1 MTAIIS
7 VPLNVHQQHGPAT
20 EDREDAP
27 LRAPSPTVLGELGG
41 GELRGDEERLFGAA
55 LEDEAGGD
63 VRAAVVVLF
72 AAGQAQVQRV
82 VVKRAVLIALQA
94 EAENADCFL
103 VHATWKH
110 RVPGD
115 SWLIL
120 APVPKL
126 PRAADMPFKGNRTG
140 HVASTWREATLGSS
154 YNVTADRTVISNS
167 RSQDTLAKA
176 TAALRC
182 W

>member
-1 MTAIIS
+1 MTAILS
-7 VPLNVHQQHGPAT
+7 VPLNVHQQHGPVT
-20 EDREDAP
+20 EDREGAP

-72 AAGQAQVQRV
+72 AARQAQVQCV

-94 EAENADCFL
+94 EAENADYFL

-110 RVPGD
+110 QVPGD

-120 APVPKL
+120 APCPQT
-126 PRAADMPFKGNRTG
+126 PQ
-140 HVASTWREATLGSS
+140 SS
-154 YNVTADRTVISNS
+154 
-167 RSQDTLAKA
+167 
-176 TAALRC
+176 
-182 W
+182 